1 MEGTPAVGEG
11 QELERGPHFAEESE
25 SEQHSAWEEID
36 VGRFMPRRIRG
47 SCRGRA
53 LG

>member
-1 MEGTPAVGEG
+1 METAQAPGNDGE
-11 QELERGPHFAEESE
+11 LDRGPHFTTEVEPE
-25 SEQHSAWEEID
+25 RLRPWEEID
-36 VGRFMPRRIRG
+36 VGRYMPRRIRG